1 MRTRRWVAGAGVG
14 SLLLAGVV
22 TGGPLV
28 SASFQDA
35 SPAAKTADDDVAN
48 ATPVVG
54 TPLLEP
60 AIDLRQA
67 QEAALAGQDGAA
79 VASVKLDGDEG
90 TLTYDVV
97 LDTGLEVEVDATT
110 GEIGET
116 EQADGDDEDAETD
129 DDAGEAENGD
139 DAGEADGDDGEVDDG
154 EVDDGNGDDQDEP
167 GDVDGTDDAEGEG
180 DDA

>member
-14 SLLLAGVV
+14 SLLLVGVV

-35 SPAAKTADDDVAN
+35 SPAAETADDDVAN

-60 AIDLRQA
+60 AIDLKQA
-67 QEAALAGQDGAA
+67 QEAALAGQDGAS
-79 VASVKLDGDEG
+79 VMSVKLDGDEG
-90 TLTYDVV
+90 TLMYDIL
-97 LDTGLEVEVDATT
+97 LDNGIEIEVDATT
-110 GEIGET
+110 GEVGKI
-116 EQADGDDEDAETD
+116 EQDNGDEAGDQAEDGDEAGSGDDEQ
-129 DDAGEAENGD
+129 AGDNS
-139 DAGEADGDDGEVDDG
+139 
-154 EVDDGNGDDQDEP
+154 GDDQDES
-167 GDVDGTDDAEGEG
+167 GDVDKTDDAEGEND